1 MSAAAITSTVYP
13 TGAAAVSASSSL
25 THSDIERLIHERSGY
40 ARGEIAEK
48 ICRDFNANTLSAHER
63 DVALDIFRLLIRD
76 AEIRVR
82 KTIAAALKDNLS
94 VPHDII
100 FDLANDAIEVAGP
113 VLEHSFVLSENDLMQ
128 LAVSSTDVAR
138 LMAIAKRETL
148 SKPLSHVLIET
159 REHKVIQTVVLNRG
173 AALSDTSLT
182 VLLDEYKRNEGILEA
197 LVYRGGLPYAFAE
210 RLFAAVSENLKKQL
224 TKRYRFSA
232 SQAESTMQA
241 ARETATL
248 QFLSPWMTQQ
258 DIVNLVTEMA
268 RNKRLTS
275 SVVIRSLCIGDLRF
289 FETAIAIL
297 AGIPVSNARILM
309 LDPGPLG
316 FKALYDSAHL
326 PADYLPAVKLMLSIA
341 LEETDY
347 GDYRASDF
355 CQRMIERITSEG
367 HDKRVP
373 HMSTLLT
380 MVGRAVH
387 DGRTLH

>member
-1 MSAAAITSTVYP
+1 MSAAAITSTEP
-13 TGAAAVSASSSL
+13 HLAPAGSFAL
-25 THSDIERLIHERSGY
+25 TQSDIEQLIHERSAF
-40 ARGEIAEK
+40 ARSEIAEK
-48 ICRDFNANTLSAHER
+48 ICRDFNANSLSAHER

-76 AEIRVR
+76 TEIRVR
-82 KTIAAALKDNLS
+82 KTIANALKDNLS

-100 FDLANDAIEVAGP
+100 FDLARDVLDVSAP
-113 VLEHSFVLSENDLMQ
+113 VLEHSFVLSETDLMQ
-128 LAVSSTDVAR
+128 LVASSKDAGR

-148 SKPLSHVLIET
+148 SKPLSHALIET

-173 AALSDTSLT
+173 AAMSDTSLN
-182 VLLDEYKRNEGILEA
+182 VLLDEYKRNEDVLEA

-210 RLFAAVSENLKKQL
+210 RLFHAVSETLKKQL
-224 TKRYRFSA
+224 TKRYRFGGAQLESA
-232 SQAESTMQA
+232 FVA

-248 QFLSPWMTQQ
+248 QFLSPWMTQH
-258 DIVNLVTEMA
+258 DIVQLVTEMA

-289 FETAIAIL
+289 FEAAIAIL

-326 PADYLPAVKLMLSIA
+326 PAEYLPAVKVMLSIA

-355 CQRMIERITSEG
+355 CQRMIERITGEG